1 MFIVFCIVHCSAA
14 EYTDGVMSANAM
26 VENNGNVFWP
36 IPTKL
41 QSSCKVDVTY
51 FPFDDQI
58 CKMKFG
64 SWTYDG
70 FQVDITNRSEEVD
83 LSNYVVNGEWV
94 LISVKVQ
101 RNVVYYTC
109 CPESFPD
116 VTFFVHIRRRT
127 LYYMYNVIFP
137 CIMMSA
143 LTLLVF
149 CLPPDSGEKIAL
161 GITVLLAFSVFM
173 LAVAENLP
181 ETSEFVPLISKCCCI
196 SYIIYYMYLSSC
208 NQKLFCIW
216 GGGTT
221 IIMYYFFLVCKYSF
235 KKNNQWIWTLIL
247 LYNIFF
253 NHCLTPPPFLGFFFW
268 Y

>member
-1 MFIVFCIVHCSAA
+1 MYQVEFMKQICLYMFLQRRFNLKTDFMKIIFSAA
-14 EYTDGVMSANAM
+14 EYTDGVMLANAM

-70 FQVDITNRSEEVD
+70 FQVDITNRSTEVD

-94 LISVKVQ
+94 LISVRVQ

-109 CPESFPD
+109 CPEPFPD
-116 VTFFVHIRRRT
+116 VTFYIHIRRRT

-181 ETSEFVPLISKCCCI
+181 ETSEFVPLISK
-196 SYIIYYMYLSSC
+196 
-208 NQKLFCIW
+208 
-216 GGGTT
+216 
-221 IIMYYFFLVCKYSF
+221 
-235 KKNNQWIWTLIL
+235 WIVA
-247 LYNIFF
+247 IF
-253 NHCLTPPPFLGFFFW
+253 
-268 Y
+268 